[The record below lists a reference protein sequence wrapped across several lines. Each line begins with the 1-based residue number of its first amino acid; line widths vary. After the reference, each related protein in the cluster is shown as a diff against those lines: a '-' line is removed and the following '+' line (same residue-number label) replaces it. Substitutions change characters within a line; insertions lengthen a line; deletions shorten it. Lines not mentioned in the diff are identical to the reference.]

1 MKQFIGTK
9 EVLAKRMTLGEYNDY
24 RSWTMPENEDP
35 AKAGFLVEYL
45 DGEGP
50 NDPRHTGYISW
61 TPDGP
66 FLRAYCGSGE
76 MSFGHALVAMQAGRR
91 VARAGW
97 NGKGMFI
104 YIVPAAAYP
113 AQRGAAK
120 RWAGEDAMIDYR
132 AYIAMKTV
140 NDEVVPWVISQSD
153 ALENDWFIIEDD
165 IAQPAAEAA

>member
-1 MKQFIGTK
+1 MKQYIGTK
-9 EVLAKRMTLGEYNDY
+9 QILARPMTLGDYNAY
-24 RSWTMPENEDP
+24 RGWDMPAGEDP
-35 AKAGFLVEYL
+35 AKAGYLVEYM

-50 NDPRHTGYISW
+50 NHPDHAGYISW
-61 TPDGP
+61 SPQGP
-66 FLRAYCGSGE
+66 FLEAYCASGE
-76 MSFGHALVAMQAGRR
+76 MTFGHALVAMQNGHR
-91 VARAGW
+91 VTRSGW

-140 NDEVVPWVISQSD
+140 TGEVVPWVVSQSD
-153 ALENDWFIIEDD
+153 ALENDWGIVEDD
-165 IAQPAAEAA
+165 IAQPASQAA